1 MSANPSRESGDM
13 QSTEKPKQ
21 YLMTEGPIHQRVLR
35 YAIPVFIGYL
45 FQQLYNTA
53 DALIVGNL
61 VGRNALAA
69 VTSTGSIVYLAV
81 GTFTGFSMGAGIV
94 IARYIGAEDP
104 EKTSQTVHT
113 AVAMGLFFSVL
124 FTALGVLFS
133 PVILRAMGTPEDV
146 FADAALYLKIYFAGC
161 TGLVMYNIFVGILQA
176 SGDSTHPL
184 YYLITS
190 SAINVVLDITLIGV
204 FHMGVDGAAIATIVS
219 QGIAALLVMIR
230 LLRQSGDIRI
240 SFSKIGFHWRRL
252 REIVL
257 FGLPTAVQNTVIDF
271 SNVLIQSYIN
281 SFSAAA
287 MAGIGAYAKVEGFA
301 FLPVTAFSMA
311 MATFISQNI
320 GAQKLDR
327 VKEGIRFGLLCS
339 VAAVEVVGIIMFL
352 FAPQL
357 VAAFNQDPNVIA
369 YGVLR
374 GRVCS
379 LFFCLLGF
387 SHVSAAV
394 FRGLGKPMVPMLVML
409 ICWCA
414 VRVLVLMTIGQI
426 YHNILLACWIY
437 PITWGMSTVVDLV
450 YLGHVRKKG
459 YAL

>member
-1 MSANPSRESGDM
+1 
-13 QSTEKPKQ
+13 
-21 YLMTEGPIHQRVLR
+21 
-35 YAIPVFIGYL
+35 
-45 FQQLYNTA
+45 
-53 DALIVGNL
+53 
-61 VGRNALAA
+61 
-69 VTSTGSIVYLAV
+69 
-81 GTFTGFSMGAGIV
+81 MGAGIV
-94 IARYIGAEDP
+94 IARYIGAEDS

-113 AVAMGLFFSVL
+113 AVAMGLFFSAL
-124 FTALGVLFS
+124 FTVLGVLFS

-190 SAINVVLDITLIGV
+190 SVINVVLDITLIGV

-320 GAQKLDR
+320 GARKLDR

-339 VAAVEVVGIIMFL
+339 VVAVEVVGI
-352 FAPQL
+352 
-357 VAAFNQDPNVIA
+357 
-369 YGVLR
+369 
-374 GRVCS
+374 
-379 LFFCLLGF
+379 
-387 SHVSAAV
+387 
-394 FRGLGKPMVPMLVML
+394 VMSS
-409 ICWCA
+409 
-414 VRVLVLMTIGQI
+414 
-426 YHNILLACWIY
+426 ACWAF
-437 PITWGMSTVVDLV
+437 PTCPPPCSGAWASPWCPCWSC
-450 YLGHVRKKG
+450 
-459 YAL
+459 

>member
-1 MSANPSRESGDM
+1 M
-13 QSTEKPKQ
+13 QTTDKTKQ

-94 IARYIGAEDP
+94 IARYIGAEDS

-184 YYLITS
+184 YYLIAS
-190 SAINVVLDITLIGV
+190 SVINVVLDITLIGV

-219 QGIAALLVMIR
+219 QGIAALLVMGR
-230 LLRQSGDIRI
+230 LLRQSGDR
-240 SFSKIGFHWRRL
+240 K
-252 REIVL
+252 
-257 FGLPTAVQNTVIDF
+257 
-271 SNVLIQSYIN
+271 
-281 SFSAAA
+281 
-287 MAGIGAYAKVEGFA
+287 
-301 FLPVTAFSMA
+301 
-311 MATFISQNI
+311 
-320 GAQKLDR
+320 
-327 VKEGIRFGLLCS
+327 S
-339 VAAVEVVGIIMFL
+339 VG
-352 FAPQL
+352 
-357 VAAFNQDPNVIA
+357 
-369 YGVLR
+369 
-374 GRVCS
+374 
-379 LFFCLLGF
+379 
-387 SHVSAAV
+387 
-394 FRGLGKPMVPMLVML
+394 
-409 ICWCA
+409 
-414 VRVLVLMTIGQI
+414 
-426 YHNILLACWIY
+426 
-437 PITWGMSTVVDLV
+437 
-450 YLGHVRKKG
+450 
-459 YAL
+459 

>member
-13 QSTEKPKQ
+13 QTTDKTKQ

-94 IARYIGAEDP
+94 IARYIGAEDS

-146 FADAALYLKIYFAGC
+146 FTDAALYLKIYFAGC

-190 SAINVVLDITLIGV
+190 SVINVVLDITLIGV

-287 MAGIGAYAKVEGFA
+287 MAGIGAYSKVEGFA

-320 GAQKLDR
+320 GAGRGGRRDHHVPLRAPAGGRLQPGPQRHRLR
-327 VKEGIRFGLLCS
+327 GAPGQGLL
-339 VAAVEVVGIIMFL
+339 
-352 FAPQL
+352 
-357 VAAFNQDPNVIA
+357 
-369 YGVLR
+369 
-374 GRVCS
+374 
-379 LFFCLLGF
+379 
-387 SHVSAAV
+387 
-394 FRGLGKPMVPMLVML
+394 
-409 ICWCA
+409 
-414 VRVLVLMTIGQI
+414 LVLLPAGLFPCVRRRVPGPGQA
-426 YHNILLACWIY
+426 HGAHAGHADLLVRRPGAGADDHR
-437 PITWGMSTVVDLV
+437 PDLPQHPAGLLDLPHH
-450 YLGHVRKKG
+450 LGHEHRRGFGVPG
-459 YAL
+459 ACTQEGVCPVGHSVW

>member
-13 QSTEKPKQ
+13 QTTDKTKQ

-69 VTSTGSIVYLAV
+69 VTSTGSI
-81 GTFTGFSMGAGIV
+81 SMGAGIV
-94 IARYIGAEDP
+94 IARYIGAEDS

-113 AVAMGLFFSVL
+113 AVAMGLFFSVF

-240 SFSKIGFHWRRL
+240 SFRKIGFHWRRL
-252 REIVL
+252 REI
-257 FGLPTAVQNTVIDF
+257 GSTGGG
-271 SNVLIQSYIN
+271 SGRSCC
-281 SFSAAA
+281 SA
-287 MAGIGAYAKVEGFA
+287 
-301 FLPVTAFSMA
+301 
-311 MATFISQNI
+311 
-320 GAQKLDR
+320 
-327 VKEGIRFGLLCS
+327 C
-339 VAAVEVVGIIMFL
+339 
-352 FAPQL
+352 PQ
-357 VAAFNQDPNVIA
+357 
-369 YGVLR
+369 R
-374 GRVCS
+374 CRT
-379 LFFCLLGF
+379 
-387 SHVSAAV
+387 
-394 FRGLGKPMVPMLVML
+394 R
-409 ICWCA
+409 
-414 VRVLVLMTIGQI
+414 
-426 YHNILLACWIY
+426 
-437 PITWGMSTVVDLV
+437 
-450 YLGHVRKKG
+450 
-459 YAL
+459 